1 VDALNEFGTYVFA
14 DGMRL
19 DRVLAVAGF
28 RAVHREGLSLPLRIG
43 ADVDDVIGYL
53 LAEPEIQALMAGTPP
68 TGCRVRSRRSERRS
82 RRTRGLT
89 ASSWKPRSGSSQ
101 QRDERPL
108 TPVE

>member
-28 RAVHREGLSLPLRIG
+28 RAVHREGLSVPLRIG

-53 LAEPEIQALMAGTPP
+53 LAEPEIQALMAGTPAD
-68 TGCRVRSRRSERRS
+68 RVSGAVEALRAAFAPYAGPDGIVMETSVWLVKA
-82 RRTRGLT
+82 TR
-89 ASSWKPRSGSSQ
+89 
-101 QRDERPL
+101 
-108 TPVE
+108 